1 MRKQRRVRDIEAENR
16 RHLTSAS
23 VFICG
28 QFVFPAKTVLAAD
41 ERR

>member
-1 MRKQRRVRDIEAENR
+1 MRKQRRVRDIDAKDR
-16 RHLTSAS
+16 RHMTSAS
-23 VFICG
+23 ALICG